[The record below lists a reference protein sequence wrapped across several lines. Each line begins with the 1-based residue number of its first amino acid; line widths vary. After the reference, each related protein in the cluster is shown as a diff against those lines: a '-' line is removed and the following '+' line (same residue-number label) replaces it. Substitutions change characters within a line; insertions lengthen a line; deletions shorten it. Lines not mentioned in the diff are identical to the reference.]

1 MKADNAFTFLI
12 YMAKKLRKLT
22 ELDIVEASGV
32 DHPAHLHEG
41 WLLMKSFDDVLD
53 EANAIESADDSL
65 DNTEVIT
72 VSEETVEA
80 EAEEEEATEATEPE
94 AVEAIP
100 ETEDVVEPEPVTA
113 SVDSPEDFKKE
124 MTDLRKR
131 AEEAET
137 LAKAIQ
143 HERAVEKAEDR
154 VNGWSYLPQMTEDFT
169 KSLVTLRETLPTEA
183 LAVEKVL
190 DAANALLSENI
201 SMTQLGTDGE
211 LSEESA
217 FGQLEAMAKAAV
229 SDGEFSSYVDALQ
242 HVSITNPDLYETH
255 RTEMGRS

>member
-12 YMAKKLRKLT
+12 YMAKKLKKLT

-53 EANAIESADDSL
+53 EADAIESADDSL
-65 DNTEVIT
+65 DDTEVIT

-80 EAEEEEATEATEPE
+80 EAEEEATEEATEPE

-100 ETEDVVEPEPVTA
+100 ETEEAVEPEPVMA

-124 MTDLRKR
+124 LTDLRKR
-131 AEEAET
+131 AEDAET
-137 LAKAIQ
+137 LAKALQ

-154 VNGWSYLPQMTEDFT
+154 VHGWSYLPQMTEDFT

-183 LAVEKVL
+183 EAVEKVL
-190 DAANALLSENI
+190 DAANALLSENV
-201 SMTQLGTDGE
+201 SMTPLGTDGE

-229 SDGEFSSYVDALQ
+229 ADGEFSSYVDALQ
-242 HVSITNPDLYETH
+242 HVSISNPDLYETH
-255 RTEMGRS
+255 RTEMGRG

>member
-12 YMAKKLRKLT
+12 YMAKKLKKLT

-41 WLLMKSFDDVLD
+41 WLLMKSLDDVLD
-53 EANAIESADDSL
+53 EADAIESADDSL
-65 DNTEVIT
+65 DDTEVIT

-80 EAEEEEATEATEPE
+80 EAEEEATEEATEPE

-100 ETEDVVEPEPVTA
+100 ETEEAVEPEPVMA

-124 MTDLRKR
+124 LTDLRKR
-131 AEEAET
+131 AEDAET
-137 LAKAIQ
+137 LAKALQ

-154 VNGWSYLPQMTEDFT
+154 VHGWSYLPQMTEDFT

-183 LAVEKVL
+183 EAVEKVL
-190 DAANALLSENI
+190 DAANALLSENV
-201 SMTQLGTDGE
+201 SMTPLGTDGE

-229 SDGEFSSYVDALQ
+229 ADGEFSSYVDALQ
-242 HVSITNPDLYETH
+242 HVSISNPDLYETH
-255 RTEMGRS
+255 RTEMGRG